1 MIKFNNYVF
10 LNCLLTQKHIIMKRL
25 VLFSTILCAFFG
37 VISCSNDDD
46 DPAPTPTPVITTFTA
61 ALTPVAGTGS
71 AAYGDAKLEF
81 NQTAK
86 TFEITVNYTGL
97 TPNHGH
103 IHGADGAIVF
113 PFPDAT
119 VSTSPIKLS
128 FAITDAQIIELMA
141 NHYYVNLH
149 TTAFPNGEISGTLI
163 KGGTSGGGGGGGGGG
178 Y

>member
-1 MIKFNNYVF
+1 MKPLLRF
-10 LNCLLTQKHIIMKRL
+10 LA
-25 VLFSTILCAFFG
+25 ILCVFF
-37 VISCSNDDD
+37 IIPSCSNDDD

-71 AAYGDAKLEF
+71 MASGDATLKF

-86 TFEITVNYTGL
+86 TFEITVNYTVL

-113 PFPDAT
+113 PFSDAT

-128 FAITDAQIIELMA
+128 FAITDAQIVELMA

-149 TTAFPNGEISGTLI
+149 TTAFPGGEISGTLI
-163 KGGTSGGGGGGGGGG
+163 KGGTSGGGGGGGG

>member
-1 MIKFNNYVF
+1 MKPLLRF
-10 LNCLLTQKHIIMKRL
+10 LAILSLFFIIP
-25 VLFSTILCAFFG
+25 
-37 VISCSNDDD
+37 SCSNDDNNNS
-46 DPAPTPTPVITTFTA
+46 TPTPVITTFTV

-97 TPNHGH
+97 KPNHGH

-149 TTAFPNGEISGTLI
+149 TIAFPAGEISGTLI
-163 KGGTSGGGGGGGGGG
+163 KGGTSGGGGGGGGG

>member
-1 MIKFNNYVF
+1 MKPLFRILAILCVF
-10 LNCLLTQKHIIMKRL
+10 LIIP
-25 VLFSTILCAFFG
+25 
-37 VISCSNDDD
+37 SCSNDDNNS
-46 DPAPTPTPVITTFTA
+46 TPTPVITTFTA

-71 AAYGDAKLEF
+71 AAYGDVKLEF

-128 FAITDAQIIELMA
+128 FAITDAQIVELMA

-149 TTAFPNGEISGTLI
+149 TTAFPAGEISGTLI
-163 KGGTSGGGGGGGGGG
+163 KGGTSGGGGGGG